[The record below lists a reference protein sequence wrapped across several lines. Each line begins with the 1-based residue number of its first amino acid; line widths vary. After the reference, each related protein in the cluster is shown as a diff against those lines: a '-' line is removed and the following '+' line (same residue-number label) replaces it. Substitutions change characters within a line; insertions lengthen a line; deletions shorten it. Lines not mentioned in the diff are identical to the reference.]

1 VGEPGLWAIAGRT
14 SIIYLM
20 MLVVI
25 RLLGKRTVGNL
36 TSFDMLIALIMGDL
50 AGTAIYG
57 EVSLWSAIAAVSTL
71 AALHYANSWL
81 ASDRPRLARLL
92 EGRATVIVEHGRF
105 VRAGLRRERMSEQE
119 ALAELRLE
127 GIDDLE
133 EVREA
138 RVETDGRVS
147 VLREDGAEPLQRRD
161 LTPARSSPGR

>member
-1 VGEPGLWAIAGRT
+1 MSEPGVWAIAGRT
-14 SIIYLM
+14 SVVYLM

-36 TSFDMLIALIMGDL
+36 TAFDMLIALIMGDL

-57 EVSLWSAIAAVSTL
+57 DVSLWSATAAVTTL

-81 ASDRPRLARLL
+81 ACERPRLARLL
-92 EGRATVIVEHGRF
+92 EGRPTVIVEHGRF
-105 VRAGLRRERMSEQE
+105 VRTGLRRERMSEEE

-127 GIDDLE
+127 GVDDLQ

-147 VLREDGAEPLQRRD
+147 VLREDWAEPVRRRD